1 MKDTFTLDGNKNSL
15 DDTTAT
21 TGSTIKFSVLGN
33 GGANTVNVTDAST
46 SEITANIGVLGNAG
60 ANTVFIDNVG
70 ANGTATNTV
79 AIGGSGNKV
88 TLNGEATNTVTF
100 TTAGGNEAIIGSPA
114 IPPGDDNLFGNNSTV
129 TFVGA
134 GNTLWGGDENFSVS
148 GSTGS
153 SAVHVGDGT
162 NVIALGGTGNTVSV
176 WGGNNNINAGGSGAK
191 VTILGIDGL
200 NGPVPKPDSDD
211 APVPL
216 SPTDNVTIAG
226 TGDSVTATYENV
238 DVLGTGVTGATVVTL
253 GDGNNSVVLGDNALG
268 NLASGSTVKVGDGSN
283 HVNITGSGSIIDL
296 GNGPN
301 GVVLS
306 GNIIRL
312 S

>member
-1 MKDTFTLDGNKNSL
+1 MANSIWITGSGQAVFGTSSNKNQTDNFLNSGVGNMFTGIGGNINITGIASSGLPSDPPTDSNTTIDLTSGSPPSINGVKDTFTLDGNKNSL

-46 SEITANIGVLGNAG
+46 SEITASIGVLGNAG
-60 ANTVFIDNVG
+60 ANTVFISNVG

-114 IPPGDDNLFGNNSTV
+114 IPPGDDNLFGKYSTV

-191 VTILGIDGL
+191 VTILLKIHGL
-200 NGPVPKPDSDD
+200 NGPVPKPDFDD
-211 APVPL
+211 A
-216 SPTDNVTIAG
+216 S
-226 TGDSVTATYENV
+226 
-238 DVLGTGVTGATVVTL
+238 GAPEP
-253 GDGNNSVVLGDNALG
+253 D
-268 NLASGSTVKVGDGSN
+268 
-283 HVNITGSGSIIDL
+283 
-296 GNGPN
+296 
-301 GVVLS
+301 
-306 GNIIRL
+306 R
-312 S
+312 